1 MSPMRALVLILAIS
15 SLAISSQA
23 FAAGDEWKR
32 IDTGTLAWLRA
43 ISFANERVGWI
54 GGSAGTLLKTEDG
67 GKTWT
72 RQKSP
77 TADNIRDIVFK
88 GDLGWLLCERDV
100 FGQGGESPTYILKTK
115 DGGETWGRAEVA
127 AGRERM
133 LRFVAGPDGTPRFAV
148 GEMGTML
155 YAAPGPEAAFTRV
168 RLASRAMLT
177 AGHMLD
183 ERRGLLVGGA
193 GTIMATEDGAETWD
207 AVPGTG
213 PANVQNT
220 SSGDRTPNGEG
231 TPTRLNALFFLDPER
246 GWAAGNNGTLLQ
258 TRNGGKSW
266 TRQNTGIE
274 TGLNDI
280 VFLNRMAGKAVGD
293 DGTIIATIDGGITWN
308 TETSGTRHR
317 LERIAVSSDAGL
329 VIGFGGTV
337 LRRSLHR

>member
-1 MSPMRALVLILAIS
+1 MQRPMSPIRALVLILAIS
-15 SLAISSQA
+15 SLA
-23 FAAGDEWKR
+23 FAAGGEWKR
-32 IDTGTLAWLRA
+32 IDTGTMAWLRA

-67 GKTWT
+67 GKTWA

-88 GDLGWLLCERDV
+88 GDVGWLLCERDV
-100 FGQGGESPTYILKTK
+100 FGQGGESPTYILKTD

-133 LRFVAGPDGTPRFAV
+133 LRFVTGPDGTPRFAV

-155 YAAPGPEAAFTRV
+155 YAAPGPETAFARV

-177 AGHMLD
+177 AGQMLD

-213 PANVQNT
+213 PANMQNI
-220 SSGDRTPNGEG
+220 SSGYRGQNGQG
-231 TPTRLNALFFLDPER
+231 TPTRLNALFFLDQER

-266 TRQNTGIE
+266 SRQESGVEVMLLDILFLDEKTG
-274 TGLNDI
+274 
-280 VFLNRMAGKAVGD
+280 FAAGD
-293 DGTIIATIDGGITWN
+293 DGTMISTEDGGQTWKKDA
-308 TETSGTRHR
+308 TGTRHR
-317 LERIAVSSDAGL
+317 LERLAVSADAGL

-337 LRRSLHR
+337 LHRPLPR